1 MTNTPMIEPL
11 PGFDAVAEGR
21 KWKES
26 VALQTAGMSIPERV
40 AYFRRHS
47 SVAAIRNRAVP
58 TGSPE
63 AGVSPEELPARVVH
77 AA

>member
-1 MTNTPMIEPL
+1 MIEPL
-11 PGFDAVAEGR
+11 PGFDTVAEGR

-26 VALQTAGMSIPERV
+26 VAFQTAGMSIPERM

-47 SVAAIRNRAVP
+47 TVAAIRNRALP
-58 TGSPE
+58 TGSAE
-63 AGVSPEELPARVVH
+63 SGVPPEELPARVVH